1 MTRRIK
7 KYALLFLIGAVGY
20 ASIEII
26 WRGRT
31 HWSMI
36 IAGGLCFILFS
47 LVAEILKEK
56 SILLKV
62 GICAV
67 GVTLIEFWFG
77 VIFNIWLKMD
87 VWDYSDVPFNILGQV
102 CPIFTLA
109 WAGIALVFL
118 PLANLINESYA

>member
-47 LVAEILKEK
+47 LVAEIL
-56 SILLKV
+56 SFV
-62 GICAV
+62 
-67 GVTLIEFWFG
+67 
-77 VIFNIWLKMD
+77 
-87 VWDYSDVPFNILGQV
+87 
-102 CPIFTLA
+102 
-109 WAGIALVFL
+109 
-118 PLANLINESYA
+118 

>member
-1 MTRRIK
+1 MTRRVK
-7 KYALLFLIGAVGY
+7 KYALLFLIGAIGY

-56 SILLKV
+56 SILLRV

-102 CPIFTLA
+102 CPIFALA
-109 WAGIALVFL
+109 WAGIALAFL